1 MEFMAASPA
10 FAPSARPRLRVE
22 VDIFDPETVQELL
35 ARAEGAERDQYVQL
49 ALRIGAL
56 ALRMAGGHIDENRL
70 RQEGDRLLSS
80 LQHELESH
88 VKQHVEGDHS
98 TLARNITARVGEHS
112 PIFRLLDPRN
122 SEGLKFQIEAAVR
135 TMLDAHGRG
144 LLTEFSLDSEASALS
159 RLKRALN
166 DEIQALMKKHEDFRT
181 EVTAALSAMQAR
193 RKADE
198 RGTVHGLDFEAAL
211 AAFVHSESQRL
222 GDLAV
227 SCGNTTGLI
236 KGCKTGDLTVTLGE
250 ESAAP
255 GAAIVWE
262 AKQSFG
268 YSLKDALVELDTA
281 RKNREAQIGIL
292 VFSAKTAPPH
302 LEPFYRRDCDLV
314 VVWNSEDPNS
324 EILLKTAY
332 SLARAL
338 AIRQSREQS
347 NAAEALRAIDQQIRA
362 VERQA
367 AYLDEIRIWAE
378 TVRNNGEK
386 ISNRAARMSADLAA
400 SVDSLD
406 AQLSTLRA
414 AG

>member
-1 MEFMAASPA
+1 MAASPA
-10 FAPSARPRLRVE
+10 FQTSARPRLRVE

-35 ARAEGAERDQYVQL
+35 ARAEGAEREQYIQL
-49 ALRIGAL
+49 ALRIGVL
-56 ALRMAGGHIDENRL
+56 SLRMAGGHIDEHRL
-70 RQEGDRLLSS
+70 RNEGERLLAS
-80 LQHELESH
+80 LQSELATH

-98 TLARNITARVGEHS
+98 TLARTITSRVGEQS

-122 SEGLKFQIEAAVR
+122 SEGLKFQIETAVKS
-135 TMLDAHGRG
+135 MLDAHGRG
-144 LLTEFSLDSEASALS
+144 LLTEFSLDTEHSALS

-166 DEIQALMKKHEDFRT
+166 DEVQTLVKKHEDFRT

-211 AAFVHSESQRL
+211 AAFVHSEAQRM

-227 SCGNTTGLI
+227 SCGNTAGFV
-236 KGCKTGDLTVTLGE
+236 KGCKTGDLTVTLGD

-268 YSLKDALVELDTA
+268 YSLKDALDELDTA
-281 RKNREAQIGIL
+281 RKNREAQIGIF

-302 LEPFYRRDCDLV
+302 LEPFYRRDCDLI
-314 VVWNSEDPNS
+314 VVWNSEDPSS
-324 EILLKTAY
+324 EILLRAAY

-347 NAAEALRAIDQQIRA
+347 DSAEALRGIDQQIRA

-386 ISNRAARMSADLAA
+386 ISNRAARMSADLSTA
-400 SVDSLD
+400 VDSLD

-414 AG
+414 PS